1 MPDPVGHDTFR
12 HSGYDTFRHSR
23 LDRESEMSR
32 LADDMNAM
40 FSRELALGGR
50 AAVNYAALR
59 QVEHRAMPVDGLDA
73 VLFFNPGR
81 VASVMAQVDAETLR
95 HRPCFLCPE
104 GIGPEQLTLDWTAP
118 YGNGWWIRVNPFP
131 IFDRHFTISINRHA
145 RQQMDGHYAD
155 MLALA
160 EQAPEYL
167 FFYNGPMCGASA
179 PDHLHFQA
187 IPAGNLPLERMVR
200 RGEGIRLLGK
210 QGGVVVS
217 RVERFVGSA
226 FVLSSTDLSAQEK
239 LFYDLVASGEIQ
251 TDAEWEPR
259 MNILTWYGPGGW
271 TTVVFFRAE
280 SRPECFFSE
289 DPAQQIL
296 ISPGAVEMAGV
307 AIVASRDSFER
318 LDAPRLGDIIREVSF
333 DEAKTRIMEE
343 KITRRQEILTVGIVS
358 LSELVFN
365 FKTVYTCHGRK
376 YTGTHKALASGN
388 HILFEDQVYE
398 ELYFRR
404 ESDKGSFELQNVT
417 IGVDFHWNRQ
427 ETQEFPDDLKL
438 IAVDGK
444 VVAINCVGIENYL
457 VSVISSEMSATN
469 SPELLKA
476 HCIISRSWILAQIQK
491 NREIQASQEQYS
503 ACTDTETE
511 RIKWYDR
518 EDHDRF
524 DVCADDHCQRYY
536 GLSRASTSAVRE
548 AVAQTWGRVLTYDG
562 KICDARFSKCCGGVF
577 EEFKF
582 CWEPKQFPY
591 LVKRRD
597 AAAEND
603 FPDLTVEENA
613 RQWIL
618 SEPEAFCNTKDP
630 QILSQVLTNFDQ
642 ETKNF
647 YRWKVEYTVDQL
659 SELVRLRSG
668 EDYGEILD
676 LVPVARGTSGR
687 LWKLKIVGTK
697 KTKIIG
703 KELEIRRTLSPSH
716 LYSSAFVVEKQDGK
730 FILRG
735 AGWGHG
741 VGLCQIGAAV
751 MGAKGYKYDEIL
763 THYFPGSTI
772 EKKY

>member
-1 MPDPVGHDTFR
+1 M
-12 HSGYDTFRHSR
+12 
-23 LDRESEMSR
+23 LQLANEMT
-32 LADDMNAM
+32 DM

-50 AAVNYAALR
+50 ASVNYAALKN
-59 QVEHRAMPVDGLDA
+59 VEHRAMPVDGLDA

-81 VASVMAQVDAETLR
+81 VASVMAQVDEETLR
-95 HRPCFLCPE
+95 HRPCFLCPD

-118 YGNGWWIRVNPFP
+118 RGNGYWIRVNPFP
-131 IFDRHFTISINRHA
+131 IFERHFTVSVARHE
-145 RQQMDGHYAD
+145 RQQIAGHYAD

-179 PDHLHFQA
+179 PDHMHFQA
-187 IPAGNLPLERMVR
+187 VPAGSLPVERLVR
-200 RGEGIRLLGK
+200 RGDGLRFVAK
-210 QGGVVVS
+210 RDGVVIS
-217 RVERFVGSA
+217 RLTQYAGGT
-226 FVLSSTDLSAQEK
+226 FVLSSKDPEALERV
-239 LFYDLVASGEIQ
+239 FMRLVSLGEIQ
-251 TDAEWEPR
+251 TEREWEPR
-259 MNILTWYGPGGW
+259 MNLLTWRGPAGW
-271 TTVVFFRAE
+271 TTVAFFRAE
-280 SRPECFFSE
+280 SRPACFFSE

-307 AIVASRDSFER
+307 AVVSSRDSFEK
-318 LDAPRLGDIIREVSF
+318 LDALRLGEIIREVSF
-333 DEAKTRIMEE
+333 DAEKSRIMEE
-343 KITRRQEILTVGIVS
+343 KLIRRQEILTVGVVS
-358 LSELVFN
+358 LPELAFN
-365 FKTVYTCHGRK
+365 FKTPYTFGGK
-376 YTGTHKALASGN
+376 TYTGAQTATVRDGK
-388 HILFEDQVYE
+388 ILFDGQVYDE
-398 ELYFRR
+398 VFFRHTGA
-404 ESDKGSFELQNVT
+404 EGSFELSNVT

-427 ETQEFPDDLKL
+427 ETQLFPDDLKL
-438 IAVDGK
+438 IVENGK
-444 VVAINCVGIENYL
+444 VTAVNCVGIENYL

-469 SPELLKA
+469 SEELLKA

-491 NREIQASQEQYS
+491 NKELKAQAVDYS

-518 EDHDRF
+518 EDHVNF

-536 GLSRASTSAVRE
+536 GLSRASTQAVRD
-548 AVAQTWGRVLTYDG
+548 AVEQTWGRVLTSEG

-597 AAAEND
+597 SAHPAD

-613 RQWIL
+613 RKWIL
-618 SEPEAFCNTKDP
+618 SEPEAFCNTKDEK
-630 QILSQVLTNFDQ
+630 ILSQVLTNFDQ

-647 YRWKVEYTVDQL
+647 YRWKVEYTVEEL
-659 SELVRLRSG
+659 SELVRRRSG
-668 EDYGEILD
+668 EDYGEIVD
-676 LVPVARGTSGR
+676 LIPVARGTSGR

-697 KTKIIG
+697 KTKTIG
-703 KELEIRRTLSPSH
+703 KELEIRKTLSPSH
-716 LYSSAFVVEKQDGK
+716 LYSSAFVVEKTGGK

-763 THYFPGSTI
+763 AHYFPGSTI

>member
-1 MPDPVGHDTFR
+1 
-12 HSGYDTFRHSR
+12 
-23 LDRESEMSR
+23 
-32 LADDMNAM
+32 MNAM

-50 AAVNYAALR
+50 AAVHYAALEK
-59 QVEHRAMPVDGLDA
+59 VEHRAMPVDGLDA

-81 VASVMAQVDAETLR
+81 VASVMAQVDEETLR

-104 GIGPEQLTLDWTAP
+104 GIGPEQLTLDWESA

-131 IFDRHFTISINRHA
+131 IFDHHFTISINRHA
-145 RQQMDGHYAD
+145 RQQIDGHYAD
-155 MLALA
+155 MLLLA
-160 EQAPEYL
+160 EQAPEFL

-179 PDHLHFQA
+179 PDHMHFQA
-187 IPAGNLPLERMVR
+187 IPAGNLPLERKIR
-200 RGEGIRLLGK
+200 RGEGLRLLGK
-210 QGGVVVS
+210 RDGVVVS
-217 RVERFVGSA
+217 RVDRFGGGA
-226 FVLSSTDLSAQEK
+226 FVLSSSDLAAQEK
-239 LFYDLVASGEIQ
+239 LFYRLIALGEVQ
-251 TDAEWEPR
+251 TEQEWEPR
-259 MNILTWYGPGGW
+259 MNILTWYGAGGW
-271 TTVVFFRAE
+271 TTVIFFRAE
-280 SRPECFFSE
+280 SRPMCFFSE

-307 AIVASRDSFER
+307 AIVASRDSFDK
-318 LDAPRLGDIIREVSF
+318 LDAPRLGAIIREVSF
-333 DEAKTRIMEE
+333 DSDKLSSMEE
-343 KITRRQEILTVGIVS
+343 KLMRKQEILTVGVVS
-358 LSELVFN
+358 LPELSFN
-365 FKTVYTCHGRK
+365 FKTPYTFGGKTYLGPHSATVQEGR
-376 YTGTHKALASGN
+376 
-388 HILFEDQVYE
+388 ILFEGETFDE
-398 ELYFRR
+398 IYFQHCG
-404 ESDKGSFELQNVT
+404 EAGSFELSDVT

-427 ETQEFPDDLKL
+427 ETQLFPDDLKL
-438 IAVDGK
+438 IVEKGK
-444 VVAINCVGIENYL
+444 VTAVNCVGIENYL

-469 SPELLKA
+469 SEELLKA

-491 NREIQASQEQYS
+491 NKELKAAAVDYS
-503 ACTDTETE
+503 ACTDTPEE

-518 EDHDRF
+518 EDHVNF

-536 GLSRASTSAVRE
+536 GLSRASTQAVRD
-548 AVAQTWGRVLTYDG
+548 AVEQTWGRVLMYDG

-582 CWEPKQFPY
+582 CWEPKSFPY
-591 LVKRRD
+591 LVRRRD
-597 AAAEND
+597 SAHPAD

-613 RQWIL
+613 RAWIL
-618 SEPEAFCNTKDP
+618 SEPEAFCNTKDEK
-630 QILSQVLTNFDQ
+630 ILSQVLTNFDQ

-647 YRWKVEYTVDQL
+647 YRWKVEYTVKEL
-659 SELVRLRSG
+659 SELVRRRSG

-676 LVPVARGTSGR
+676 LIPVARGTSGR

-697 KTKIIG
+697 KTKTIG
-703 KELEIRRTLSPSH
+703 KELEIRKTLSPSH

-763 THYFPGSTI
+763 AHYFPGSAI

>member
-1 MPDPVGHDTFR
+1 
-12 HSGYDTFRHSR
+12 
-23 LDRESEMSR
+23 MSL
-32 LADDMNAM
+32 LADQMDAM

-50 AAVNYAALR
+50 AFVNYAALKK
-59 QVEHRAMPVDGLDA
+59 VEHRAMPVDGLDA

-81 VASVMAQVDAETLR
+81 VASVMAQVDEETLK

-104 GIGPEQLTLDWTAP
+104 GIGPEQLTLDWEAP
-118 YGNGWWIRVNPFP
+118 SGNGWWIRVNPFP
-131 IFDRHFTISINRHA
+131 IFNRHFTISINRHA
-145 RQQMDGHYAD
+145 RQQIDGHYAD

-160 EQAPEYL
+160 HQAPEYL

-187 IPAGNLPLERMVR
+187 IPAGNLPVERMVR
-200 RGEGIRLLGK
+200 CGEGLRLLGK
-210 QGGVVVS
+210 RDGVVVS
-217 RVERFVGSA
+217 RVDRFVGGS
-226 FVLSSTDLSAQEK
+226 FVLSSTDAAALEH
-239 LFYDLVASGEIQ
+239 LFYRLVSLGEIQ
-251 TDAEWEPR
+251 TENEWEPR
-259 MNILTWYGPGGW
+259 MNLLTWYDPGGW

-280 SRPECFFSE
+280 SRPDCFFSE

-307 AIVASRDSFER
+307 AIVASRDSFDK
-318 LDAPRLGDIIREVSF
+318 LDAPRLGEIIREVSF
-333 DEAKTRIMEE
+333 DESKTRTMED
-343 KITRRQEILTVGIVS
+343 KLLRKQAVLTVGVVS
-358 LSELVFN
+358 LPELAFN
-365 FKTVYTCHGRK
+365 FKSAYSFQGQTYIGAHTATVQDGK
-376 YTGTHKALASGN
+376 
-388 HILFEDQVYE
+388 ILFEGKLYDEVFFEHVGE
-398 ELYFRR
+398 E
-404 ESDKGSFELQNVT
+404 GSFELSNVT

-427 ETQEFPDDLKL
+427 ETQLFPDDLKL
-438 IAVDGK
+438 IVENGK
-444 VVAINCVGIENYL
+444 VTAVNCVGIEHYL

-469 SPELLKA
+469 SEELLKA
-476 HCIISRSWILAQIQK
+476 HCIISRSWILAQIEK
-491 NREIQASQEQYS
+491 NKELKAAGADYS

-518 EDHDRF
+518 EDHVNF

-536 GLSRASTSAVRE
+536 GLSRASTQAVRD
-548 AVAQTWGRVLTYDG
+548 AVEQTWGRVLTYDG

-591 LVKRRD
+591 LVRRRD

-613 RQWIL
+613 RHWIL

-630 QILSQVLTNFDQ
+630 KILSQVLTNFDQ

-647 YRWKVEYTVDQL
+647 YRWKVEYTVDEL
-659 SELVRLRSG
+659 SELVRRRSG

-676 LVPVARGTSGR
+676 LIPVARGTSGR

-697 KTKIIG
+697 KTKVIG
-703 KELEIRRTLSPSH
+703 KELEIRKTLSPSH
-716 LYSSAFVVEKQDGK
+716 LYSSAFVVEKTDGK

-751 MGAKGYKYDEIL
+751 MGAKGYKYNDIL
-763 THYFPGSTI
+763 AHYFPGSVI

>member
-1 MPDPVGHDTFR
+1 MT
-12 HSGYDTFRHSR
+12 
-23 LDRESEMSR
+23 
-32 LADDMNAM
+32 LAEQMNAM
-40 FSRELALGGR
+40 FARELALGER
-50 AAVNYAALR
+50 ASVHYAALEK
-59 QVEHRAMPVDGLDA
+59 VEHRPMPVDGLDA

-81 VASVMAQVDAETLR
+81 VASVMAQVDEESLR
-95 HRPCFLCPE
+95 RRPCFLCPD
-104 GIGPEQLTLDWTAP
+104 GIGPEQLTLDWAAP
-118 YGNGWWIRVNPFP
+118 SGNDWWIRINPFP
-131 IFDRHFTISINRHA
+131 IFDRHFTISIARHT
-145 RQQMDGHYAD
+145 RQQIDGCYAD

-160 EQAPEYL
+160 QQIPEFL
-167 FFYNGPMCGASA
+167 IFYNGPMCGASA
-179 PDHLHFQA
+179 PDHMHFQA
-187 IPAGNLPLERMVR
+187 IPAGNLPMERMVR

-210 QGGVVVS
+210 RDGVVVS
-217 RVERFVGSA
+217 RVERYAGSA
-226 FVLSSTDLSAQEK
+226 FVLSSTDLSAQEH
-239 LFYDLVASGEIQ
+239 LFYQLVSLGEIQ
-251 TDAEWEPR
+251 TDREWEPR
-259 MNILTWYGPGGW
+259 MNLLTWYGPGGW

-280 SRPECFFSE
+280 SRPDCFFSE
-289 DPAQQIL
+289 DPAQRIL

-318 LDAPRLGDIIREVSF
+318 LDAPRLGEIIREVSF
-333 DEAKTRIMEE
+333 DAEITRIMEE
-343 KITRRQEILTVGIVS
+343 KIIRTQEILTVGVVS
-358 LSELVFN
+358 LPEQAFD
-365 FKTVYTCHGRK
+365 FKTPYTFGGK
-376 YTGTHKALASGN
+376 TYTGPHTATAKDGK
-388 HILFEDQVYE
+388 ILFEGKEYDE
-398 ELYFRR
+398 IYFQHVG
-404 ESDKGSFELQNVT
+404 EAGSFELRNVT

-427 ETQEFPDDLKL
+427 ETQLFPDDLKL
-438 IAVDGK
+438 IVENGK
-444 VVAINCVGIENYL
+444 VTAVNCVGIENYL

-469 SPELLKA
+469 SEELLKA

-491 NREIQASQEQYS
+491 NKELKAAAVDYS

-518 EDHDRF
+518 EDHVNF

-536 GLSRASTSAVRE
+536 GLSRASTQAVRD
-548 AVAQTWGRVLTYDG
+548 AVEQTWGRVLTYDG

-582 CWEPKQFPY
+582 CWEPKSFPY

-597 AAAEND
+597 AAAESD

-613 RQWIL
+613 RKWIL
-618 SEPEAFCNTKDP
+618 SEPEAFCNTKDAK
-630 QILSQVLTNFDQ
+630 ILSQVLTNFDQ

-647 YRWKVEYTVDQL
+647 YRWKVEYTVEEL
-659 SELVRLRSG
+659 SELVRRRSG

-676 LVPVARGTSGR
+676 LIPVARGTSGR

-697 KTKIIG
+697 KTKVIG
-703 KELEIRRTLSPSH
+703 KELEIRKTLSPSH
-716 LYSSAFVVEKQDGK
+716 LYSSAFVVEKKDGK

-763 THYFPGSTI
+763 AHYFPGSTI

>member
-1 MPDPVGHDTFR
+1 
-12 HSGYDTFRHSR
+12 
-23 LDRESEMSR
+23 MS
-32 LADDMNAM
+32 LTDQMNAM
-40 FSRELALGGR
+40 FARELALGER
-50 AAVNYAALR
+50 ASVHYAALEK
-59 QVEHRAMPVDGLDA
+59 VEHRPMPVDGLDA

-81 VASVMAQVDAETLR
+81 VASVMAQVDEESLR
-95 HRPCFLCPE
+95 SRPCFLCPD
-104 GIGPEQLTLDWTAP
+104 GIGPEQLTLDWSAP
-118 YGNGWWIRVNPFP
+118 SGNDWWIRINPFP
-131 IFDRHFTISINRHA
+131 IFDRHFTISIARHT
-145 RQQMDGHYAD
+145 RQQIDGCYAD

-160 EQAPEYL
+160 QQVPEFL
-167 FFYNGPMCGASA
+167 IFYNGPMCGASA
-179 PDHLHFQA
+179 PDHMHFQA
-187 IPAGNLPLERMVR
+187 IPAGNLPMERMVR

-210 QGGVVVS
+210 RDGVVVS
-217 RVERFVGSA
+217 RVERYAGSA
-226 FVLSSTDLSAQEK
+226 FVLSSTDLSAQEH
-239 LFYDLVASGEIQ
+239 LFYQLVSLGEIQ
-251 TDAEWEPR
+251 TDREWEPR
-259 MNILTWYGPGGW
+259 MNLLTWYGPGGW

-280 SRPECFFSE
+280 SRPDCFFSE
-289 DPAQQIL
+289 NPAQRIL

-318 LDAPRLGDIIREVSF
+318 LDAPRLGEIIREVSF
-333 DEAKTRIMEE
+333 DAEKTRIMEE
-343 KITRRQEILTVGIVS
+343 KVIRTQEILTVGVVS
-358 LSELVFN
+358 LPEQSFD
-365 FKTVYTCHGRK
+365 FKTPYTFGGK
-376 YTGTHKALASGN
+376 TYTGPHTATVKDGK
-388 HILFEDQVYE
+388 ILFEGE
-398 ELYFRR
+398 EYDEIYFQHVG
-404 ESDKGSFELQNVT
+404 EAGSFELRNVT

-427 ETQEFPDDLKL
+427 ETQLFPDDLKL
-438 IAVDGK
+438 IVENGK
-444 VVAINCVGIENYL
+444 VTAVNCVGIENYL

-469 SPELLKA
+469 SEELLKA

-491 NREIQASQEQYS
+491 NKELKAAAVDYS

-518 EDHDRF
+518 EDHVNF

-536 GLSRASTSAVRE
+536 GLSRASTQAVRD
-548 AVAQTWGRVLTYDG
+548 AVEQTWGRVLTYDG

-591 LVKRRD
+591 LVRRRD

-613 RQWIL
+613 RKWIL
-618 SEPEAFCNTKDP
+618 SEPEAFCNTKDAK
-630 QILSQVLTNFDQ
+630 ILSQVLTNFDQ

-647 YRWKVEYTVDQL
+647 YRWKVEYTVEEL
-659 SELVRLRSG
+659 SELVRRRSG

-676 LVPVARGTSGR
+676 LIPVARGTSGR

-697 KTKIIG
+697 KTKVIG
-703 KELEIRRTLSPSH
+703 KELEIRKTLSPSH
-716 LYSSAFVVEKQDGK
+716 LYSSAFVVEKKDGK

-763 THYFPGSTI
+763 AHYFPGSTI

>member
-1 MPDPVGHDTFR
+1 
-12 HSGYDTFRHSR
+12 
-23 LDRESEMSR
+23 
-32 LADDMNAM
+32 MNEM
-40 FSRELALGGR
+40 FSRELAVRGR
-50 AAVNYAALR
+50 AFHNYAALEK
-59 QVEHRAMPVDGLDA
+59 VEHRALSVDGLDA

-81 VASVMAQVDAETLR
+81 VASVMAQVDEETLR

-104 GIGPEQLTLDWTAP
+104 GIGPEQLTLDWRAP
-118 YGNGWWIRVNPFP
+118 GGRDYWIRVNPFP
-131 IFDRHFTISINRHA
+131 IFDHHFTISEAAHE
-145 RQQMDGHYAD
+145 RQQIDGHYAD

-167 FFYNGPMCGASA
+167 LFYNGPMCGASA
-179 PDHLHFQA
+179 PDHMHFQA
-187 IPAGNLPLERMVR
+187 VPTGNLPVERMVR
-200 RGEGIRLLGK
+200 RGDGVRFLAKREGVDIGRLTRYA
-210 QGGVVVS
+210 GGT
-217 RVERFVGSA
+217 
-226 FVLSSTDLSAQEK
+226 FVLSSTDADALVRQ
-239 LFYDLVASGEIQ
+239 FGRLVALGEIQ
-251 TDAEWEPR
+251 TEREWEPR
-259 MNILTWYGPGGW
+259 MNLLTWYGPGGW

-280 SRPECFFSE
+280 SRPDCFFSE
-289 DPAQQIL
+289 DPARQIL

-307 AIVASRDSFER
+307 AIVSSKDSFER
-318 LDAPRLGDIIREVSF
+318 LDAPRLGEIIREVSF
-333 DEAKTRIMEE
+333 DAEKTRIMED
-343 KITRRQEILTVGIVS
+343 KYIRKQEILTVGVVS
-358 LSELVFN
+358 LPELAFN
-365 FKTVYTCHGRK
+365 FKTPYTFDGQT
-376 YTGTHKALASGN
+376 YTGAHTATVREGK
-388 HILFEDQVYE
+388 ILFEGKTYDEIFFRHVGE
-398 ELYFRR
+398 E
-404 ESDKGSFELQNVT
+404 GSFELSNVT

-427 ETQEFPDDLKL
+427 ETQCFPDDLKL
-438 IAVDGK
+438 IVENGK
-444 VVAINCVGIENYL
+444 VTAVNCVGIENYL

-469 SPELLKA
+469 SMELLKA

-491 NREIQASQEQYS
+491 NKELKAAGADYS

-518 EDHDRF
+518 EDHVNF

-536 GLSRASTSAVRE
+536 GLSRASTQAVRD
-548 AVAQTWGRVLTYDG
+548 AVEQTWGRVLMYDG

-597 AAAEND
+597 SAHPAD

-618 SEPEAFCNTKDP
+618 SEPEAFCNTKD
-630 QILSQVLTNFDQ
+630 QKILSQVLTNFDQ

-647 YRWKVEYTVDQL
+647 YRWKVEYTVEEL
-659 SELVRLRSG
+659 SELVRRRSG
-668 EDYGEILD
+668 EDYGEIVD
-676 LVPVARGTSGR
+676 LIPMARGTSGR

-697 KTKIIG
+697 KTKVIG
-703 KELEIRRTLSPSH
+703 KELEIRKTLSPSH
-716 LYSSAFVVEKQDGK
+716 LYSSAFVVEKTGGK

-751 MGAKGYKYDEIL
+751 MGAKGYPYDEIL
-763 THYFPGSTI
+763 AHYFPGSSI

>member
-1 MPDPVGHDTFR
+1 M
-12 HSGYDTFRHSR
+12 SELS
-23 LDRESEMSR
+23 DRMT
-32 LADDMNAM
+32 AM

-50 AAVNYAALR
+50 AAVNYAALEK
-59 QVEHRAMPVDGLDA
+59 VEHRAMPVDGLDA

-81 VASVMAQVDAETLR
+81 VASVMAQVDEETLR
-95 HRPCFLCPE
+95 HRPCFLCPD
-104 GIGPEQLTLDWTAP
+104 GIGPEQLTLDWVSP

-131 IFDRHFTISINRHA
+131 IFDRHFTISIDRHA
-145 RQQMDGHYAD
+145 RQQIDGHYAD
-155 MLALA
+155 LLALSQ
-160 EQAPEYL
+160 QAPEFT

-179 PDHLHFQA
+179 PDHMHFQA
-187 IPAGNLPLERMVR
+187 IPNGNLPVERLVR
-200 RGEGIRLLGK
+200 RGEGLRLLGK
-210 QGGVVVS
+210 RDGVVVS
-217 RVERFVGSA
+217 RLDRFAGSA
-226 FVLSSTDLSAQEK
+226 FVLSSTDLAALEH
-239 LFYDLVASGEIQ
+239 LFYRLVSLGEVQ
-251 TDAEWEPR
+251 TEREWEPR
-259 MNILTWYGPGGW
+259 MNLLTWYGVGGW

-280 SRPECFFSE
+280 SRPDCFFDE
-289 DPAQQIL
+289 DPARQIL

-307 AIVASRDSFER
+307 AIVASRPSFER
-318 LDAPRLGDIIREVSF
+318 LDAPRLGEIIREVSF
-333 DEAKTRIMEE
+333 DAAKTQIMEE
-343 KITRRQEILTVGIVS
+343 KLLRKQEILTVGVVS
-358 LSELVFN
+358 LPELAFQFN
-365 FKTVYTCHGRK
+365 TPYTFEGKT
-376 YTGTHKALASGN
+376 YTGAHTACFREGK
-388 HILFEDQVYE
+388 ILFEGKLYNEIYFEHTGE
-398 ELYFRR
+398 E
-404 ESDKGSFELQNVT
+404 GSFELSNVT

-427 ETQEFPDDLKL
+427 ETQVFPDDLKL
-438 IAVDGK
+438 IVENGK
-444 VVAINCVGIENYL
+444 VTAVNCVGIENYL

-469 SPELLKA
+469 SEELLKA

-491 NREIQASQEQYS
+491 NKELKAAGTDYS
-503 ACTDTETE
+503 ACTDTPQE

-518 EDHDRF
+518 EDHVNF

-536 GLSRASTSAVRE
+536 GLSRASTQAVRD
-548 AVAQTWGRVLTYDG
+548 AVEQTWGRVLTYDG

-613 RQWIL
+613 RKWIL
-618 SEPEAFCNTKDP
+618 SEPEAFCNTQDEK
-630 QILSQVLTNFDQ
+630 ILSQVLTNFDQ

-647 YRWKVEYTVDQL
+647 YRWKVEYTVAEL
-659 SELVRLRSG
+659 SELVKRRSG

-676 LVPVARGTSGR
+676 LIPVARGTSGR

-703 KELEIRRTLSPSH
+703 KELEIRKTLSPSH
-716 LYSSAFVVEKQDGK
+716 LYSSAFVVEKTGGK

-763 THYFPGSTI
+763 AHYFPGSTI

>member
-1 MPDPVGHDTFR
+1 MEDK
-12 HSGYDTFRHSR
+12 
-23 LDRESEMSR
+23 L
-32 LADDMNAM
+32 
-40 FSRELALGGR
+40 
-50 AAVNYAALR
+50 
-59 QVEHRAMPVDGLDA
+59 
-73 VLFFNPGR
+73 
-81 VASVMAQVDAETLR
+81 
-95 HRPCFLCPE
+95 
-104 GIGPEQLTLDWTAP
+104 
-118 YGNGWWIRVNPFP
+118 IR
-131 IFDRHFTISINRHA
+131 
-145 RQQMDGHYAD
+145 
-155 MLALA
+155 
-160 EQAPEYL
+160 
-167 FFYNGPMCGASA
+167 
-179 PDHLHFQA
+179 
-187 IPAGNLPLERMVR
+187 
-200 RGEGIRLLGK
+200 K
-210 QGGVVVS
+210 
-217 RVERFVGSA
+217 
-226 FVLSSTDLSAQEK
+226 
-239 LFYDLVASGEIQ
+239 
-251 TDAEWEPR
+251 
-259 MNILTWYGPGGW
+259 
-271 TTVVFFRAE
+271 
-280 SRPECFFSE
+280 
-289 DPAQQIL
+289 
-296 ISPGAVEMAGV
+296 
-307 AIVASRDSFER
+307 
-318 LDAPRLGDIIREVSF
+318 
-333 DEAKTRIMEE
+333 
-343 KITRRQEILTVGIVS
+343 QEILTVGVVS
-358 LSELVFN
+358 LPELTFN
-365 FKTVYTCHGRK
+365 FKTPYRCTVKPGMTYLGTYTAVVQDGK
-376 YTGTHKALASGN
+376 V
-388 HILFEDQVYE
+388 LFEGSLYD
-398 ELYFRR
+398 ELYFRH

-469 SPELLKA
+469 SAELLKA

-491 NREIQASQEQYS
+491 NREIQASNEHYS

-536 GLSRASTSAVRE
+536 GLSRASTPAVRE
-548 AVAQTWGRVLTYDG
+548 AVEQTWGRVLTYDG

-613 RQWIL
+613 RKWIL

-676 LVPVARGTSGR
+676 LIPVARGTSGR

-716 LYSSAFVVEKQDGK
+716 LYSSAFVVEKTDGK

-763 THYFPGSTI
+763 AHYFPGSTI

>member
-1 MPDPVGHDTFR
+1 MPDQ
-12 HSGYDTFRHSR
+12 
-23 LDRESEMSR
+23 LR
-32 LADDMNAM
+32 LADDIAGM

-50 AAVNYAALR
+50 TAVNYAALDK
-59 QVEHRAMPVDGLDA
+59 VERRDMPVDGLDA
-73 VLFFNPGR
+73 VLFYNPGR
-81 VASVMAQVDAETLR
+81 EASVMAKVDEQTLR
-95 HRPCFLCPE
+95 SRPCFLCPD
-104 GIGPEQLTLDWTAP
+104 GLGADQQTLDWTAP
-118 YGNGWWIRVNPFP
+118 SGNRYWIRVNPFP
-131 IFDRHFTISINRHA
+131 IFESHCTVSYATHQ
-145 RQQMDGHYAD
+145 RQQIAGHYPD
-155 MLALA
+155 MLALSA
-160 EQAPEYL
+160 EAPGML

-179 PDHLHFQA
+179 PDHMHFQA
-187 IPAGNLPLERMVR
+187 IPAGRLPVERLLR
-200 RGEGIRLLGK
+200 RGEGLRFVGK
-210 QGGVVVS
+210 RDGVVVS
-217 RVERFVGSA
+217 RLTRYAGSA
-226 FVLSSTDLSAQEK
+226 FVLSSTDLAAQEH
-239 LFYDLVASGEIQ
+239 LFYRLLALGEIQ
-251 TDAEWEPR
+251 TEQEWEPR
-259 MNILTWYGPGGW
+259 LNLLTWYGPGGW

-280 SRPECFFSE
+280 SRPDCFFSE

-307 AIVASRDSFER
+307 AIVSSRESFAR
-318 LDAPRLGDIIREVSF
+318 LDAPRLGEIIREVSF
-333 DEAKTRIMEE
+333 DAHKTAIMEE
-343 KITRRQEILTVGIVS
+343 KLMRRQEILTVGVVS
-358 LSELVFN
+358 LPQLAFN
-365 FKTVYTCHGRK
+365 FKTPYRMRCGDL
-376 YTGTHKALASGN
+376 YTGPHTASVQDGR
-388 HILFEDQVYE
+388 ILFEGKLYDEIYFEHTGE
-398 ELYFRR
+398 E
-404 ESDKGSFELQNVT
+404 GAFELRDVT

-427 ETQEFPDDLKL
+427 ETQLFPDDLKL
-438 IAVDGK
+438 IVEGGK
-444 VVAINCVGIENYL
+444 VTAVNCVGIENYL

-469 SPELLKA
+469 SAELLKA

-491 NREIQASQEQYS
+491 NKELKAAGVDYS
-503 ACTDTETE
+503 ACTDTPQE

-518 EDHDRF
+518 EDHVNF

-536 GLSRASTSAVRE
+536 GLSRASTQAVRD
-548 AVAQTWGRVLTYDG
+548 AVEQTWGRVLTYDG

-577 EEFKF
+577 EEFSF
-582 CWEPKQFPY
+582 CWEPKQLPY

-597 AAAEND
+597 AASEND

-613 RQWIL
+613 RKWIL

-630 QILSQVLTNFDQ
+630 KILSQVLTGFDQ

-647 YRWKVEYTVDQL
+647 YRWTVEYTVEEL
-659 SELVRLRSG
+659 SDLVRRRSG

-716 LYSSAFVVEKQDGK
+716 LYSSAFVVEKTDGK

-763 THYFPGSTI
+763 SHYFPGSTI